1 MRPETSDSQFT
12 WQGFQ
17 AANNNELLANLGNL
31 VNRLAKFVN
40 SKYDGIIP
48 DYTHGDAED
57 ALVKDVNVLL
67 KSYNENLEGV
77 KIRQGLRTI
86 MEISTRGNV
95 YLQEN
100 KIDNA
105 LFSEQRERCDSVVA
119 TAANLCYLIS
129 ALVYPYMP
137 TTSEGILRVLNLP
150 LRKITDEWTGK
161 DIIGG
166 HKIGAA
172 EYLFKRIEDKKM
184 DECRRLYSG
193 QNTAAVEEPA
203 KKSRKPAKKSEP
215 VPPAVLTPEMKALQD
230 RISEQ
235 GLVVRELKEKKAT
248 ATEIKA
254 AVDVLLALKKD
265 FNASISG

>member
-40 SKYDGIIP
+40 SKYDGVIP
-48 DYTHGDAED
+48 DYTHGEAED
-57 ALVKDVNVLL
+57 VLIKDVNVLL

-77 KIRQGLRTI
+77 KIRQGLRI
-86 MEISTRGNV
+86 FMDISSRGNV

-105 LFSEQRERCDSVVA
+105 LFSDQRERCDSVVA

-150 LRKITDEWTGK
+150 LRKITDEWTGN
-161 DIIGG
+161 DIGGG

-172 EYLFKRIEDKKM
+172 EYLFKRIEDKKIE
-184 DECRRLYSG
+184 ECRRLYSG
-193 QNTAAVEEPA
+193 QKINLAEESA
-203 KKSRKPAKKSEP
+203 KKSKKPAKKSEP
-215 VPPAVLTPEMKALQD
+215 IPPAVLTPEMKVIQD
-230 RISEQ
+230 RIAEQ
-235 GLVVRELKEKKAT
+235 GLIVRELKEKKAS
-248 ATEIKA
+248 AIEIKA
-254 AVDVLLALKKD
+254 AVDVLLGLKKE
-265 FNASISG
+265 FNTLIQ